1 MVNMEIYN
9 MGNTDYKVNKSQFV
23 STSTADDQTEEKK
36 WSVRDL
42 YETEFTLDSL
52 VDTLQVL
59 DVFKRKYPNDETI
72 QDFEVIVRDEIC
84 QLFGGTI
91 LVNEE

>member
-1 MVNMEIYN
+1 
-9 MGNTDYKVNKSQFV
+9 MGKTDYKVNKSQFV
-23 STSTADDQTEEKK
+23 STSTADDQAEEKK

-59 DVFKRKYPNDETI
+59 DIFKRKYPNDETI
-72 QDFEVIVRDEIC
+72 QDFEEIVRDEIC

>member
-1 MVNMEIYN
+1 
-9 MGNTDYKVNKSQFV
+9 MGKTDYKVNRSQFV
-23 STSTADDQTEEKK
+23 TTSTADDQTEEKK

-59 DVFKRKYPNDETI
+59 DIFKRKYPNDETV
-72 QDFEVIVRDEIC
+72 QDFEEIVRDEIC
-84 QLFGGTI
+84 MMFGGTV
-91 LVNEE
+91 LNVEE